1 MSTIT
6 VEQQA
11 SIAKT
16 LEGMHLPSGLGNEH
30 SACSLA
36 AINLAL
42 SGRLTDEIPDCMSEV
57 IGRWIIVVQDAM
69 PGELRNSARWKSLL
83 PLAAGTGRGQEQ
95 ARLDIILDWMWG
107 TVLPSLQTLAD
118 QQGFGAQWQKM
129 TTGRTAKSAR
139 AVAVDAAAA
148 EEWAATNAAEAAH
161 WATKVA
167 RAAASAAGWAAGWAA
182 SAAATAAKAAKAA
195 RAAEVADVAAGV
207 ADVAA
212 RVAAEVADVAAGVAA
227 GVAAWANFDPC
238 GLLERLIKIDN
249 NAQGAAT

>member
-57 IGRWIIVVQDAM
+57 IGRWIIVTQDAM
-69 PGELRNSARWKSLL
+69 PDDVRNSGRWKSLL
-83 PLAAGTGRGQEQ
+83 PLAAGTGRGNEQ

-107 TVLPSLQTLAD
+107 TVLPSVQPIAD
-118 QQGFGAQWQKM
+118 QQGFGKQWQKM
-129 TTGRTAKSAR
+129 TTERTVEAANAAKET
-139 AVAVDAAAA
+139 AAAG
-148 EEWAATNAAEAAH
+148 T
-161 WATKVA
+161 
-167 RAAASAAGWAAGWAA
+167 AGWAAGAAARATAWAA
-182 SAAATAAKAAKAA
+182 TTEAAAA
-195 RAAEVADVAAGV
+195 RAAAGEAAGAFV
-207 ADVAA
+207 WSA
-212 RVAAEVADVAAGVAA
+212 RSTAWAPTEAE
-227 GVAAWANFDPC
+227 AWANFDPC
-238 GLLERLIKIDN
+238 ALLERLIRIGN
-249 NAQGAAT
+249 NTQEAA